1 MGFTLLYC
9 ARIGSMQRM
18 ITGFAIFLFSLH
30 EVIGNIQMTN
40 ELLKLLKGNP
50 PKPDLNASGVDVTLG

>member
-1 MGFTLLYC
+1 
-9 ARIGSMQRM
+9 M